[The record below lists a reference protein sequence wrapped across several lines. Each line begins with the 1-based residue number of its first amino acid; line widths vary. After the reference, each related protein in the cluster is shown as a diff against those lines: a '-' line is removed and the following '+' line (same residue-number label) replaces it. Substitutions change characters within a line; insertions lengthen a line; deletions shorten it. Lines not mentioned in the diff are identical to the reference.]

1 MSGPLHHDA
10 PASIEYAV
18 LAAVVWFSVTAK
30 ARAIATSTTENASRF
45 ILLVSKTVISPS
57 MERRRG
63 TKSHVCYRIRL
74 DTKTVTH

>member
-1 MSGPLHHDA
+1 
-10 PASIEYAV
+10 
-18 LAAVVWFSVTAK
+18 
-30 ARAIATSTTENASRF
+30 
-45 ILLVSKTVISPS
+45 